1 MHCEILRLG
10 MECAL
15 LIVKCCERSLAHMV
29 DSTAIELA
37 LINLFI
43 VILIVLDGI
52 IKIESTKSNYFDPT

>member
-1 MHCEILRLG
+1 